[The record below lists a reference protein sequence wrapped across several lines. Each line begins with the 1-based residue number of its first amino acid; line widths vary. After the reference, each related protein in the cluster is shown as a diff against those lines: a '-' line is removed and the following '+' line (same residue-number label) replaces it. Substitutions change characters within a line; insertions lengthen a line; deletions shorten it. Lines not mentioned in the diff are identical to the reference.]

1 MGCGEDRPR
10 QQPAVDVGFVFPD
23 VEDIG
28 TAAAEQRGAVD
39 HLAARRVDDHGLRFQ
54 LTEEGFVGHAARR
67 GIERRVERD
76 EVAVPRHLL
85 QRDEVAAAFACGTRR
100 IAGQHAE
107 SPRCG
112 VPAYQLPDVSRAD
125 HSQRLFGRMPPVALR
140 EVMQYGCDPLQYA
153 AGVAACGRCY
163 ADLPAPAV
171 VEVDMVESDG
181 RRGDEPHPRT
191 VEQRR
196 VAARAGADDQRV
208 GVAHVARRYLPARK
222 IAYLGVGFEDPFEKR
237 DGVIDDDFHFSP
249 CIIGTKVGK
258 FERFRIFDSALDTLS
273 RHNQAGACFC
283 ARLFVSLRR
292 YVANTLPV
300 RGACGCPVAVRWY
313 LRMRYDDLI

>member
-1 MGCGEDRPR
+1 
-10 QQPAVDVGFVFPD
+10 
-23 VEDIG
+23 
-28 TAAAEQRGAVD
+28 
-39 HLAARRVDDHGLRFQ
+39 
-54 LTEEGFVGHAARR
+54 
-67 GIERRVERD
+67 
-76 EVAVPRHLL
+76 
-85 QRDEVAAAFACGTRR
+85 
-100 IAGQHAE
+100 
-107 SPRCG
+107 
-112 VPAYQLPDVSRAD
+112 
-125 HSQRLFGRMPPVALR
+125 MPPVALR

-258 FERFRIFDSALDTLS
+258 FERFRIFDSALDTSS

-283 ARLFVSLRR
+283 ARLFVLWL
-292 YVANTLPV
+292 TP
-300 RGACGCPVAVRWY
+300 
-313 LRMRYDDLI
+313 

>member
-1 MGCGEDRPR
+1 MTT
-10 QQPAVDVGFVFPD
+10 AFGFNRRRR
-23 VEDIG
+23 
-28 TAAAEQRGAVD
+28 ASSAM
-39 HLAARRVDDHGLRFQ
+39 RRVVASSGVWNVTRSQCRATSSNGTKSPPPSRTARGGSQVSTRNPHD
-54 LTEEGFVGHAARR
+54 AA
-67 GIERRVERD
+67 
-76 EVAVPRHLL
+76 
-85 QRDEVAAAFACGTRR
+85 
-100 IAGQHAE
+100 
-107 SPRCG
+107 
-112 VPAYQLPDVSRAD
+112 YLPDVSRAD

-208 GVAHVARRYLPARK
+208 GVAHVARRYFPARK

-258 FERFRIFDSALDTLS
+258 FERFRIFDSALDTSS
-273 RHNQAGACFC
+273 RHNQADACFC
-283 ARLFVSLRR
+283 ARLFVSLT
-292 YVANTLPV
+292 AS
-300 RGACGCPVAVRWY
+300 
-313 LRMRYDDLI
+313 